1 MATVYTANSIE
12 DRPASIETNPTTNLT
27 SIVLV
32 NGSSLFVNISGDA
45 GATISTI
52 SYTFT
57 AQTFTT
63 PKAAVDYLN
72 GLGTGTAPNDIEWYV
87 PGTTET
93 TITGGIFQNT
103 GGMRVGIRTKTYKG
117 FNSLIRIGTG
127 TALTATALNFPFIGA
142 FFADYRGI
150 EGYTR
155 LLVQPSPGDP
165 CTAQSA
171 NIYEKGL
178 RDRAVA
184 SYADLKRYSAQPH
197 CGYSAENYGPDVI
210 KVEPIPAIQLIDVD
224 SGKPYLTYTNAPTYV
239 AIPGIAANTKYY
251 LYAYYQTATLNFE
264 FSTTAPAANRITKS
278 GDATRKY
285 ICSCSTD
292 GASVIRPFRKEGDIY
307 TYLDRILVLNQGNS
321 IAAVDIPLTDY
332 IPPTTQL
339 IKIGY
344 LFEVPPALAT
354 EFAFFYVGGLA
365 AASVGKIIQTRG
377 ITKDGFF
384 QLVTNTSQ
392 EIAYNLS
399 TNTDKL
405 SIWLEGYYE

>member
-12 DRPASIETNPTTNLT
+12 DKPASIETNPTTNLT

-32 NGSSLFVNISGDA
+32 NGSNLFVNISGDA

-72 GLGTGTAPNDIEWYV
+72 GLGVGIAPNDIEWYV
-87 PGTTET
+87 PGTTEP
-93 TITGGIFQNT
+93 TISGGIFQNT
-103 GGMRVGIRTKTYKG
+103 GGMRIGVRTKTYKG
-117 FNSLIRIGTG
+117 FSSLIRIGTG
-127 TALTATALNFPFIGA
+127 TAISATALNFPFIGV

-165 CTAQSA
+165 CSAQSA

-197 CGYSAENYGPDVI
+197 YGYSAENYGPDVV
-210 KVEPIPAIQLIDVD
+210 KVEPIPAIELIDID
-224 SGKPYLTYTNAPTYV
+224 SGKPYLTYTDAPTYI

-251 LYAYYQTATLNFE
+251 LYAYYQSATLNFE

-278 GDATRKY
+278 GDTTRKY
-285 ICSCSTD
+285 ICSCNTD
-292 GASVIRPFRKEGDIY
+292 GASVIRPFRKEGDTY
-307 TYLDRILVLNQGNS
+307 TYTDRIQVLNQGTDV
-321 IAAVDIPLTDY
+321 AGVDIPLTAY
-332 IPPTTQL
+332 VPPTTQL
-339 IKIGY
+339 VKIGY
-344 LFEVPPALAT
+344 LFEVLPALT
-354 EFAFFYVGGLA
+354 QEFAFLYPGGL
-365 AASVGKIIQTRG
+365 SGTISGKSIWTRG

-384 QLVTNTSQ
+384 NLVTNTSQ
-392 EIAYNLS
+392 EIAYAVL

-405 SIWLEGYYE
+405 SLWLEGYYE